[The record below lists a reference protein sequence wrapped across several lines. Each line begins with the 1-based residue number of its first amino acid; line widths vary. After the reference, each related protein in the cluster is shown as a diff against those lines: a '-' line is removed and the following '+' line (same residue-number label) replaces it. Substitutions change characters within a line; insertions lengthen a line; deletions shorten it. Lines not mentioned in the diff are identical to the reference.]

1 MYPLAA
7 PQGQGA
13 PVLSLL
19 TATSMLVQWSP
30 PSLPGGPS
38 LSYTIALTSA
48 TDTRLVSSGPNTTAT
63 VSGLLPF
70 TQYYVYVTATN
81 VAGSVTGPTANI
93 TTGEAGMLISRL
105 YIFSLESVCACVHV
119 CVCVCMR
126 MCVCACVCVC
136 MRMCCVCVH
145 VCICVCVCMCVCACV
160 RMCVCACVCACMRV
174 RMCVCGCV
182 SVYVCMCDT

>member
-81 VAGSVTGPTANI
+81 VAGSVTGPTENI

-105 YIFSLESVCACVHV
+105 YSVLSVCVHVCMCVCVRAYVCVCMCVCMHAYVCVCVRV
-119 CVCVCMR
+119 CVCVC
-126 MCVCACVCVC
+126 VCA
-136 MRMCCVCVH
+136 
-145 VCICVCVCMCVCACV
+145 CVCACV
-160 RMCVCACVCACMRV
+160 RMCVCVCV
-174 RMCVCGCV
+174 CVCGCV